1 VRLFLEHFGFDGAVD
16 YKASDLAGRLA
27 AACAGGVDIYCDN
40 TAGAISDAVLAHLN
54 VGARVVVCGIASVA
68 SWDRRHR
75 VHA

>member
-1 VRLFLEHFGFDGAVD
+1 VD